1 MPAPVPALPAYVV
14 HDHARHTPIDTLPRD
29 VVTFR
34 TTCGQDVPADENVS
48 GEVTACEWCRRFE
61 GK

>member
-14 HDHARHTPIDTLPRD
+14 HDHVRHNTLPRD